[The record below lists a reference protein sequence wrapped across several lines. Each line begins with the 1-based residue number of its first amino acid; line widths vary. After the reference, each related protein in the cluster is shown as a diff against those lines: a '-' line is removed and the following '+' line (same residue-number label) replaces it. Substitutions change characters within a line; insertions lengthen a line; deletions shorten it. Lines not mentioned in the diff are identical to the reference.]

1 MDTGKP
7 RISACMVL
15 YNAGEEALK
24 AVECLEKSDVNVDL
38 YLVDNSP
45 TTSSTAAQIAWKY
58 PGVKV
63 LKQDRNLGFGRGNNV
78 VLPLLESEYHLLINP
93 DVTFEPDLLSRM
105 IAYMDARPNA
115 AILTP
120 RVFSEDG
127 EEQFLP
133 KRQPTIRYLL
143 GGFLEKLGKPF
154 KQWRAEYTLQD
165 EHVSTPIQVQFA
177 TGCFLLIRT
186 EIFDRLNGFDERFFL
201 YQEDSDLS
209 RRVLESNI
217 GPIIYH
223 PDMHVTHAWKR
234 ENTRTLKGT
243 MRQIVSVCKFFGKWG
258 IKW

>member
-1 MDTGKP
+1 MDQEKA

-15 YNAGEEALK
+15 YHAGDEALR
-24 AVECLEKSDVNVDL
+24 AVECLEKSDVKVDV

-45 TTSSTAAQIAWKY
+45 ECDTATRIQWKY

-63 LKQDRNLGFGRGNNV
+63 LRQDKNLGFGRGNNV

-93 DVTFEPDLLSRM
+93 DVTFDETLLSRM
-105 IAYMDARPNA
+105 IAYMDERKNV

-120 RVFSEDG
+120 RVFGMDG
-127 EEQFLP
+127 NEQFLP
-133 KRQPTIRYLL
+133 KRQPTVRYLL
-143 GGFLEKLGKPF
+143 GGFLEKLGRPF
-154 KQWRAEYTLQD
+154 TTWRAEYTRSR
-165 EHVSTPIQVQFA
+165 EHISTPIQVQFA

-186 EIFDRLNGFDERFFL
+186 ELFQKLDGFDPRFFL

-209 RRVLESNI
+209 RRVLDESH

-223 PDMHVTHAWKR
+223 PDMHVRHEWKR

-243 MRQIVSVCKFFGKWG
+243 MRQVASICKFFGKWG
-258 IKW
+258 IRL